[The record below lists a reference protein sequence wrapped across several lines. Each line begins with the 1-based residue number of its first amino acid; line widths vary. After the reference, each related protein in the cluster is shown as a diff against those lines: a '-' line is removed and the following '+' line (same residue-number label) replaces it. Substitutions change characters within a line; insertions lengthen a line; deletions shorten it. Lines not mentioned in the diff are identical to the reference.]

1 MDNFYNTVLES
12 IDRATRGSTG
22 KYSVEQDPAIR
33 SDVYNLTPKEY
44 AAKYPKLDQQ
54 GKEDLVRSKAQE
66 QDLNLSDRQV
76 KYATGKNA
84 NVLDGLIRG
93 TGTGLGHLS
102 GFIDS
107 AVSGDLLQGKFKN
120 RSPKAIKKFLDA
132 TQGLTE
138 DEIYNKRNVVGGQAQ
153 ESANLSAAIPGLLA
167 EAVPSTAAAYAAF
180 PFAAAEGAAA
190 SLPLAARAGI
200 FGLTNAATGIPL
212 SVGQSADEQG
222 NINAGEFAQSAAIDL
237 GIGSALPVVGSAF
250 GKLFK
255 NKNMFRKISKQN
267 KQDTQNI
274 ENVVNS
280 KRDKALNELQ
290 QMEMKQ
296 QQFNEQNSIIKNQQ
310 DQVARQFEKENF
322 VDNSN
327 GARIINDEVINTP
340 EYSQGKN
347 IISESIQNLTR
358 DNQEISDD
366 LVKAIYRDL
375 DPEDISNLGKA
386 RILKQQRDSMAS
398 RLQQNLDGGMNNTQD
413 AATYFKGIRESL
425 DTIDNEIKNL
435 GVDNINKKLFNAFD
449 SVTKPKNIENLDTAK
464 NVSIKNLDNENKFVV
479 DNYGAKEKEAKALLP
494 NPEAKV
500 GAEPK
505 KPATDLV
512 PTKFTGKSKLKAT
525 VDDIVA
531 GKMNADSTL
540 TKQQAKTAVKQDLDR
555 LKALRSEA
563 DKAVNQ
569 VEKDNLLQQAGKLE
583 SELKTLGTRG
593 YKSKIRLDKETKQL
607 KFKGVDSKVSNTKYE
622 PQKLFDLDTV
632 NKQAAETAA
641 KKLASENPLLKS
653 LKEGK
658 TKTDLQKLRQD
669 RIERYKAGG
678 VFKSTKPLDIDEAKA
693 FEPAFKEKYD
703 SLKEKKYKQYVDE
716 NIKDYNLND
725 KQLLAKL
732 RTGFKDTEKVNEAFS
747 KSPEFKDKFELFK
760 DKPYKDFIKSNI
772 NKYDLKDKQLWAKLR
787 QDFNASRSKI
797 QPDSALGK
805 KNIKKLEAGDPKTV
819 KEAINDI
826 NSQAKS
832 RFKEVKTKA
841 RTKCK

>member
-1 MDNFYNTVLES
+1 M
-12 IDRATRGSTG
+12 
-22 KYSVEQDPAIR
+22 
-33 SDVYNLTPKEY
+33 
-44 AAKYPKLDQQ
+44 
-54 GKEDLVRSKAQE
+54 
-66 QDLNLSDRQV
+66 
-76 KYATGKNA
+76 
-84 NVLDGLIRG
+84 
-93 TGTGLGHLS
+93 
-102 GFIDS
+102 
-107 AVSGDLLQGKFKN
+107 
-120 RSPKAIKKFLDA
+120 
-132 TQGLTE
+132 
-138 DEIYNKRNVVGGQAQ
+138 
-153 ESANLSAAIPGLLA
+153 
-167 EAVPSTAAAYAAF
+167 
-180 PFAAAEGAAA
+180 
-190 SLPLAARAGI
+190 
-200 FGLTNAATGIPL
+200 
-212 SVGQSADEQG
+212 
-222 NINAGEFAQSAAIDL
+222 
-237 GIGSALPVVGSAF
+237 
-250 GKLFK
+250 
-255 NKNMFRKISKQN
+255 
-267 KQDTQNI
+267 
-274 ENVVNS
+274 VNS

-296 QQFNEQNSIIKNQQ
+296 QQFNEQNSFIKDQQ

-340 EYSQGKN
+340 EYRQGKN

-464 NVSIKNLDNENKFVV
+464 NVSVKNLDNENKFVV

-540 TKQQAKTAVKQDLDR
+540 TKQQAKASVKQDLDR

-607 KFKGVDSKVSNTKYE
+607 KFKGVDSKVSNPKYE

-658 TKTDLQKLRQD
+658 SKADLQKLRQD

-725 KQLLAKL
+725 KQLWAKL